1 MNKFVATFLKGKPD
15 YKSATCMKYTLT
27 RDQLISL
34 PLLRPPYQADLDD
47 AKVKEMIRSYQAKP
61 EFGYFKN
68 TIVVA
73 VRMAG
78 QKCLYLVDGQHRVEM
93 CKQQTIDY
101 PFQVILYAISTDD
114 EMRDLFRE
122 INYDSFK
129 NLTYVSL
136 GADTARLVD
145 DFMDHYKEKPFTKKK
160 GETRLFTLKGFTDAL
175 STYIQRFTDLPTLVQ
190 AMEQKQ
196 SEFIQQVD
204 FTHSYAEEKECIQT
218 QCILPLKECNFI
230 DFLLNAADPVYKG
243 KGKTIK
249 TIPLSLKKSVWNH
262 WMGMDVGEAKCPVCK
277 VSTIY
282 QMSFHCGHI
291 VAKSNGGPNTVDN
304 LKPICQSCNSSMGNQ
319 NMNAFIHLCTTGMP
333 SREEPI
339 LA

>member
-1 MNKFVATFLKGKPD
+1 
-15 YKSATCMKYTLT
+15 
-27 RDQLISL
+27 
-34 PLLRPPYQADLDD
+34 
-47 AKVKEMIRSYQAKP
+47 
-61 EFGYFKN
+61 
-68 TIVVA
+68 
-73 VRMAG
+73 
-78 QKCLYLVDGQHRVEM
+78 
-93 CKQQTIDY
+93 
-101 PFQVILYAISTDD
+101 
-114 EMRDLFRE
+114 
-122 INYDSFK
+122 
-129 NLTYVSL
+129 
-136 GADTARLVD
+136 
-145 DFMDHYKEKPFTKKK
+145 MDHYKEKPFTKKK

-319 NMNAFIHLCTTGMP
+319 NMNAFIHLCTTGMLNTA
-333 SREEPI
+333 EPI

>member
-1 MNKFVATFLKGKPD
+1 
-15 YKSATCMKYTLT
+15 MKYTLT
-27 RDQLISL
+27 RDQLLTL

-73 VRMAG
+73 VRMTG

-93 CKQQTIDY
+93 CKQQAIDY

-175 STYIQRFTDLPTLVQ
+175 STYIQRFTDLQTLVQ
-190 AMEQKQ
+190 TMEQKQ
-196 SEFIQQVD
+196 QEFIQQVD
-204 FTHSYAEEKECIQT
+204 FTHSYAEEKECIQS

-230 DFLLNAADPVYKG
+230 DFLLTGAEPVYKG
-243 KGKTIK
+243 KGKTISK

-277 VSTIY
+277 ITTIY

-319 NMNAFIHLCTTGMP
+319 NMNAFIHLCTTGMT
-333 SREEPI
+333 SREEPN
-339 LA
+339 LT